1 MTWNEIVYPSPKL
14 QELYRLALSIC
25 AATILLGAWGD
36 INYHPA
42 LLAVLPALFIYQ
54 FSSYFSANESI
65 LLRRRQRLAVIMEL
79 IDGLI
84 TGCLMAFV
92 GFDPI
97 VVLGLGLA
105 FLVTIVGSL
114 KPTSPLDLFG
124 LFTGAGLTYWLSPIA
139 IVPGIGT
146 QLFILIV
153 AAGYALLQ
161 TNMARHTH
169 FLLADQ
175 HDSVLRQN
183 EWLTLRTFR
192 LSKYLS
198 PALRK
203 AILTGKDVRA
213 ETQEKTLTIF
223 FSDMEGFTRLA
234 EELDPEQ
241 LTDLL
246 NTYLTEMSEIAFRFG
261 GTIDKVIGDSIMVFF
276 GDPESRGIK
285 SDAITCVSMAIA
297 MKRAMRELQVR
308 WRADGIENPPALR
321 MGINSGVCKVGNF
334 GTENRL
340 DYTLLGRAVNLASR
354 LESSAES
361 NEILISKDTYQLIK
375 DAVHCIDKGQIP
387 IKGFAEA
394 VDVYSAVDLHKH
406 LKTDC
411 PAQRQRQAL
420 A

>member
-54 FSSYFSANESI
+54 FSSYFTANESI
-65 LLRRRQRLAVIMEL
+65 PLRRRQRLAVIMEL

-124 LFTGAGLTYWLSPIA
+124 LFTGAGLTYWLSPVA

-223 FSDMEGFTRLA
+223 FSDMEGFTKLA

-297 MKRAMRELQVR
+297 MKRNMQELQVR

-334 GTENRL
+334 GTENRI
-340 DYTLLGRAVNLASR
+340 DYTLLGRAVNLASSPR
-354 LESSAES
+354 
-361 NEILISKDTYQLIK
+361 IIS
-375 DAVHCIDKGQIP
+375 
-387 IKGFAEA
+387 
-394 VDVYSAVDLHKH
+394 
-406 LKTDC
+406 
-411 PAQRQRQAL
+411 
-420 A
+420 

>member
-1 MTWNEIVYPSPKL
+1 
-14 QELYRLALSIC
+14 LALSIC

-42 LLAVLPALFIYQ
+42 LLEVLPALFTYQ
-54 FSSYFSANESI
+54 FSSYFTANESI
-65 LLRRRQRLAVIMEL
+65 PLRRRQRLAVIMEL

-124 LFTGAGLTYWLSPIA
+124 LFTGAGLTYWLSPVA

-223 FSDMEGFTRLA
+223 FSDMEGFTKLA
-234 EELDPEQ
+234 KELDPEQ

-285 SDAITCVSMAIA
+285 SDAITCVSMATA
-297 MKRAMRELQVR
+297 MKRAMQELQVR

-334 GTENRL
+334 GTRTALITRCLAVRSIWPAAQNHRL
-340 DYTLLGRAVNLASR
+340 RAMKFLSLR
-354 LESSAES
+354 TRTS
-361 NEILISKDTYQLIK
+361 
-375 DAVHCIDKGQIP
+375 
-387 IKGFAEA
+387 
-394 VDVYSAVDLHKH
+394 
-406 LKTDC
+406 
-411 PAQRQRQAL
+411 
-420 A
+420 

>member
-42 LLAVLPALFIYQ
+42 LLEVLPALFTYQ
-54 FSSYFSANESI
+54 FSSYFTANESI
-65 LLRRRQRLAVIMEL
+65 PLRRRQRLAVIMEL

-124 LFTGAGLTYWLSPIA
+124 LFTGAGLTYWLSPVA

-223 FSDMEGFTRLA
+223 FSDMEGFTKLA
-234 EELDPEQ
+234 KELDPEQ

-297 MKRAMRELQVR
+297 MKRAMQELQVR

-406 LKTDC
+406 LKSDC
-411 PAQRQRQAL
+411 PVQRQRQAL

>member
-42 LLAVLPALFIYQ
+42 LLAALPALFIYQ
-54 FSSYFSANESI
+54 FSSYFTANESI
-65 LLRRRQRLAVIMEL
+65 PLRRRQRLAVIMEL

-124 LFTGAGLTYWLSPIA
+124 LFTGAGLTYWLSPVA
-139 IVPGIGT
+139 ITPGIGT

-223 FSDMEGFTRLA
+223 FSDMEGFTKLA

-297 MKRAMRELQVR
+297 MKRAMEELQVR

-387 IKGFAEA
+387 IKGFADA

>member
-54 FSSYFSANESI
+54 FSSYFTANESI
-65 LLRRRQRLAVIMEL
+65 PLRRRQRLAVIMEL

-124 LFTGAGLTYWLSPIA
+124 LFTGAGLTYWLSPVA

-223 FSDMEGFTRLA
+223 FSDMEGFTKLA

-297 MKRAMRELQVR
+297 MKRAMEELQVR

-387 IKGFAEA
+387 IKGFADA

>member
-1 MTWNEIVYPSPKL
+1 MTWKEIVYPSPKL

-42 LLAVLPALFIYQ
+42 LLVVLPALFIYQ
-54 FSSYFSANESI
+54 FSSYFTANESI
-65 LLRRRQRLAVIMEL
+65 SLPRRQRLAVVMEL
-79 IDGLI
+79 IDGVI
-84 TGCLMAFV
+84 TGFLLAFV

-97 VVLGLGLA
+97 VVLGLGLM
-105 FLVTIVGSL
+105 FMVTIVGSL
-114 KPTSPLDLFG
+114 KPTSPLELFG
-124 LFTGAGLTYWLSPIA
+124 VFIGAVLTTWLLPIS
-139 IVPGIGT
+139 ITLGSGI
-146 QLFILIV
+146 QLFILVIG
-153 AAGYALLQ
+153 AGYALLQ
-161 TNMARHTH
+161 ANMARHTH
-169 FLLADQ
+169 FLFADQ

-203 AILTGKDVRA
+203 AILSGKDVRA

-223 FSDMEGFTRLA
+223 FSDIEGFTRLT
-234 EELDPEQ
+234 EELDGEQ
-241 LTDLL
+241 LTELL

-261 GTIDKVIGDSIMVFF
+261 GTIDKVTGDSIMVFF
-276 GDPESRGIK
+276 GDPESSGIQT
-285 SDAITCVSMAIA
+285 DAVTCVSMAVA
-297 MKRAMRELQVR
+297 MKRAMKDLQVR
-308 WRADGIENPPALR
+308 WRADGIKNPPALR

-361 NEILISKDTYQLIK
+361 NEILISKDTYDLVK
-375 DAVHCIDKGQIP
+375 SAVHCVDKGQIP
-387 IKGFAEA
+387 IKGFATA
-394 VDVYSAVDLHKH
+394 VDVYSVIDLHKN
-406 LKTDC
+406 LKSDS
-411 PAQRQRQAL
+411 PAQIQRQAI

>member
-1 MTWNEIVYPSPKL
+1 M
-14 QELYRLALSIC
+14 ALSIC

-54 FSSYFSANESI
+54 FSSYFTANESI
-65 LLRRRQRLAVIMEL
+65 PLRRRQRLAVIMEL

-124 LFTGAGLTYWLSPIA
+124 LFTGAGLTYWLSPVA

-223 FSDMEGFTRLA
+223 FSDMEGFTKLA

-297 MKRAMRELQVR
+297 MKRAMEELQVR

-387 IKGFAEA
+387 IKGFADA

>member
-1 MTWNEIVYPSPKL
+1 M
-14 QELYRLALSIC
+14 ALSIC

-54 FSSYFSANESI
+54 FSSYFTANESI
-65 LLRRRQRLAVIMEL
+65 PLRRRQRLAVIMEL

-92 GFDPI
+92 GDDPI

-124 LFTGAGLTYWLSPIA
+124 LFTGAGLTYWLSPVA

-223 FSDMEGFTRLA
+223 FSDMEGFTKLA

-297 MKRAMRELQVR
+297 MKRAMQELQVR

-406 LKTDC
+406 LKSDC
-411 PAQRQRQAL
+411 PVQRQRQAL

>member
-54 FSSYFSANESI
+54 FSSYFTANESI
-65 LLRRRQRLAVIMEL
+65 PLRRRQRLAVIMEL

-124 LFTGAGLTYWLSPIA
+124 LFTGAGLTYWLSPVA
-139 IVPGIGT
+139 ITPDIGT

-223 FSDMEGFTRLA
+223 FSDMEGFTKLA

-297 MKRAMRELQVR
+297 MKRAMEELQVR

-387 IKGFAEA
+387 IKGFADA

>member
-54 FSSYFSANESI
+54 FSSYFTANESI
-65 LLRRRQRLAVIMEL
+65 PLRRRQRLAVIMEL

-124 LFTGAGLTYWLSPIA
+124 LFTGAGLTYWLSPVA

-223 FSDMEGFTRLA
+223 FSDMEGFTKLA

-297 MKRAMRELQVR
+297 MKRAMQELQVR

-406 LKTDC
+406 LKSDC

>member
-1 MTWNEIVYPSPKL
+1 MIWNEIVYPSPKL

-54 FSSYFSANESI
+54 FSSYFTANESI
-65 LLRRRQRLAVIMEL
+65 PLRRRQRLAVIMEL

-92 GFDPI
+92 GDDPI

-124 LFTGAGLTYWLSPIA
+124 LFTGAGLTYWLSPVA

-223 FSDMEGFTRLA
+223 FSDMEGFTKLA

-297 MKRAMRELQVR
+297 MKRAMQELQVR

-406 LKTDC
+406 LKSDC

>member
-161 TNMARHTH
+161 TNMARQTH

-223 FSDMEGFTRLA
+223 FSDMEGFTKLA

>member
-54 FSSYFSANESI
+54 FSSYFTANESI
-65 LLRRRQRLAVIMEL
+65 PLRRRQRLAVIMEFV
-79 IDGLI
+79 DGLI
-84 TGCLMAFV
+84 TGCLIAFV

-97 VVLGLGLA
+97 VVLGLGLT

-124 LFTGAGLTYWLSPIA
+124 LFIGAGLTYWLAPIT
-139 IVPGIGT
+139 IVPGGGT

-223 FSDMEGFTRLA
+223 FSDMEGFTKLA

-297 MKRAMRELQVR
+297 MKRAMEELQVR

>member
-1 MTWNEIVYPSPKL
+1 M
-14 QELYRLALSIC
+14 ALSIC

-54 FSSYFSANESI
+54 FSSYFTANESI
-65 LLRRRQRLAVIMEL
+65 PLLRRQRLAVIMEL

-124 LFTGAGLTYWLSPIA
+124 LFTGAGLTYWLSPVA

-223 FSDMEGFTRLA
+223 FSDMEGFTKLA

-285 SDAITCVSMAIA
+285 SDAITCVSMATA
-297 MKRAMRELQVR
+297 MKRAMQELQVR

-340 DYTLLGRAVNLASR
+340 DYTLLGRAVNLASSPR
-354 LESSAES
+354 
-361 NEILISKDTYQLIK
+361 IIS
-375 DAVHCIDKGQIP
+375 
-387 IKGFAEA
+387 
-394 VDVYSAVDLHKH
+394 
-406 LKTDC
+406 
-411 PAQRQRQAL
+411 
-420 A
+420 

>member
-1 MTWNEIVYPSPKL
+1 
-14 QELYRLALSIC
+14 LALSIC

-54 FSSYFSANESI
+54 FSSYFTANESI
-65 LLRRRQRLAVIMEL
+65 PLRRRQRLAVIMEL

-124 LFTGAGLTYWLSPIA
+124 LFTGAGLTYWLSPVA

-223 FSDMEGFTRLA
+223 FSDMEGFTKLA

-297 MKRAMRELQVR
+297 MKRAMQELQVR

-394 VDVYSAVDLHKH
+394 VDVYSAIDLHKH
-406 LKTDC
+406 LKSDC
-411 PAQRQRQAL
+411 PVQRQRQAL

>member
-54 FSSYFSANESI
+54 FSSYFTANESI
-65 LLRRRQRLAVIMEL
+65 PLRRRQRLAVIMEL

-124 LFTGAGLTYWLSPIA
+124 LFTGAGLTYWLSPVA

-223 FSDMEGFTRLA
+223 FSDMEGFTKLA

-246 NTYLTEMSEIAFRFG
+246 NTYLTKMSEIAFRFG

-394 VDVYSAVDLHKH
+394 VDVYSAIDLHKH
-406 LKTDC
+406 LKSDC
-411 PAQRQRQAL
+411 PVQRQRQAL